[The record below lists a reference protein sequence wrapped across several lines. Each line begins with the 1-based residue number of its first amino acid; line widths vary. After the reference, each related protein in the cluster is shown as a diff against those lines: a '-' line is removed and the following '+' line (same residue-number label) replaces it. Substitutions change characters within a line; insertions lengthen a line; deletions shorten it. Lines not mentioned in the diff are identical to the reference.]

1 MAEGKRRGRG
11 GGARG
16 GLRPTPEGRKP
27 QQAALE
33 DVRRV
38 LGDAPRRRDLLIEH
52 LHRIQDAFGHLSAP
66 HLAALAKEMRLSA
79 AEVREVA
86 TFYHHFDVIEEGET
100 PPPPLTVRVCGSL
113 SCELLGG
120 QELLAELAARAGP
133 GVRVIS
139 TPCVGRCAEAPVA
152 VVGRNPIG
160 RATAAAVEDA
170 IRAGRTEPELPPYT
184 DYRTYRRTGGYQTL
198 VACVRGLRALNDI
211 IRSVEAAGLR
221 GLGGGGFLAAHK
233 WRLVRAEPKPRL
245 AVLNA
250 DEGEPGT
257 FKDRFFLETDPHR
270 VIEGLLI
277 AAWAVE
283 AEEVYIYLRD
293 EYAACREILTRELA
307 ALQADPPCEL
317 PRLHLRRGA
326 GAYIC
331 GEETALIESI
341 EGKRGQPR
349 LRPPFPAQIG
359 LFGRPTLVHNVET
372 VYWIRE
378 IIEKGAERFAGL
390 GRRGRKGIRAFSVS
404 GRVKKPGVYLAP
416 AGVTARELV
425 FDYAGGMPDG
435 HEFYAYLP
443 GGASGGIL
451 PASMADLPLDFGALE
466 PHGCSVGSAA
476 LVALSDK
483 DRVSRA
489 ALNLMRFF
497 AHESCGKCPPCR
509 SGTTQAAAL
518 LEADRWDLEQL
529 DDLARS
535 MADASICGLGQAAPN
550 VIRCVTR
557 YFEEQTV
564 A

>member
-1 MAEGKRRGRG
+1 MTQGKWNRRG
-11 GGARG
+11 GGRTDPHPG
-16 GLRPTPEGRKP
+16 KGRWP
-27 QQAALE
+27 DDAAIE

-52 LHRIQDAFGHLSAP
+52 LHGIQDAFGHLSAR
-66 HLAALAKEMRLSA
+66 HLAALAAEMRLTP
-79 AEVREVA
+79 AEVYEVA
-86 TFYHHFDVIEEGET
+86 TFYHHFDVVEEGEA
-100 PPPPLTVRVCGSL
+100 PPPPLTVRVCESL
-113 SCELLGG
+113 SCELAGADA
-120 QELLAELAARAGP
+120 LLRELADRAGAN
-133 GVRVIS
+133 VRVVG

-152 VVGRNPIG
+152 IVGRNPVG
-160 RATAAAVEDA
+160 HATTPAVEEA
-170 IRAGRTEPELPPYT
+170 ILAGRTEPELPSYI
-184 DYRTYRRTGGYQTL
+184 DYRTYRRYGGYQML
-198 VACVRGLRALNDI
+198 MACVRGLRFVDDV
-211 IRSVEAAGLR
+211 IRLVDAAGLR
-221 GLGGGGFLAAHK
+221 GLGGAGFPTARK

-257 FKDRFFLETDPHR
+257 FKDRHFLESDPHR

-307 ALQADPPCEL
+307 ALEADPPCAL

-331 GEETALIESI
+331 GEETALIESL
-341 EGKRGQPR
+341 EGKRGEPR
-349 LRPPFPAQIG
+349 PKPPFPAQVG

-372 VYWIRE
+372 VYWLRDIL
-378 IIEKGAERFAGL
+378 EKGPERFAAP
-390 GRRGRKGIRAFSVS
+390 GRRGHRCIRAFSVS

-425 FDYAGGMPDG
+425 FDYAGGMQDG

-451 PASMADLPLDFGALE
+451 PASMADLPLDFGTLE
-466 PHGCSVGSAA
+466 PHGGFIGSAA
-476 LVALSDK
+476 VVILSHR
-483 DRVSRA
+483 DRASRA

-509 SGTTQAAAL
+509 SGTETAATL
-518 LEADRWDLEQL
+518 MEADRWNLGLL
-529 DDLARS
+529 DDLSRGL
-535 MADASICGLGQAAPN
+535 ADASLCGLGHAASN
-550 VIRCVTR
+550 TIRCVTR
-557 YFEEQTV
+557 FFSEQV
-564 A
+564 RA